1 MTPAVKALET
11 LGVSYRLLEYH
22 HAGGKEI
29 GLAAAAA
36 LNLPVD
42 SVFKTL
48 VAELSD
54 GELVVAII
62 PVADKLNLK
71 QLARACGAKAATM
84 ADSRAA
90 ERATGYVTGGIS
102 PLGQKRR
109 HRTFLADVANSL
121 DRIYV
126 SAGKRGLEL
135 ELTPEA
141 LIQATQ
147 AHVCALVS
155 CS

>member
-1 MTPAVKALET
+1 MTPAVKALDERG
-11 LGVSYRLLEYH
+11 LPYRLLDYDQSA
-22 HAGGKEI
+22 AGEKDI

-36 LNLPVD
+36 MKLPVET
-42 SVFKTL
+42 VFKTL
-48 VAELSD
+48 VAQLAD

-71 QLARACGAKAATM
+71 QLARACGAKSAALAQT
-84 ADSRAA
+84 RTA

-109 HRTFLADVANSL
+109 HRTFLADEARGL
-121 DRIYV
+121 DLIYV

-135 ELTPEA
+135 ELAPEV
-141 LIQATQ
+141 LIEAAQ
-147 AHVCALVS
+147 AHLCPLVA
-155 CS
+155 